1 MKFVPHPRDCTGST
15 LIEQKFRY
23 PPLPIE
29 LRYLPVLND
38 VRFGIMDVSVP
49 LVSDE
54 CPFCTEHSLELTQPS
69 RCQTNSI
76 HSYRPSGQ

>member
-15 LIEQKFRY
+15 LIEQTF
-23 PPLPIE
+23 
-29 LRYLPVLND
+29 RYLPVPIEFLYLLVPID

-54 CPFCTEHSLELTQPS
+54 FPFCTERSLELTRPS
-69 RCQTNSI
+69 RGRTNSI
-76 HSYRPSGQ
+76 HSYRPSGR